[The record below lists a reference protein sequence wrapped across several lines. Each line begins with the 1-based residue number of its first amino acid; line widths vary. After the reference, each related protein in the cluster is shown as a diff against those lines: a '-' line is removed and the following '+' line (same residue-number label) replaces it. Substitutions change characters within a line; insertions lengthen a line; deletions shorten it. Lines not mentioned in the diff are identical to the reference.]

1 LVPPALSVRSQRED
15 HQRSPAEVATGG
27 TIVTTSQR
35 HIARNDDS
43 QRSIWSA
50 CRCFPNLN
58 GYVGIKVNH
67 SHVVVSSMSGEVRTD
82 ERGRVTIPKEV
93 RDRYGEKFRLV
104 ELDSGIK
111 LVPIP
116 EDPLKE
122 LRAAASDE
130 LREAAL
136 ADLEEAAREAARD
149 QAGENVR

>member
-1 LVPPALSVRSQRED
+1 
-15 HQRSPAEVATGG
+15 
-27 TIVTTSQR
+27 
-35 HIARNDDS
+35 
-43 QRSIWSA
+43 
-50 CRCFPNLN
+50 
-58 GYVGIKVNH
+58 VGIKVNY